1 MIWFVFLGL
10 TIGAASVVLAI
21 ARYFKNSEDP
31 ANQRLAKRVKVWG
44 LVAVLALLFA
54 LPTVLRS
61 VKQVPAGYVGVV
73 YTFSDITGQT
83 ESGLQIVAP
92 WKSVKTASV
101 QIQKHTFKEI
111 EAFSQETQDVFIKAT
126 VNYQVSPRAIQKLY
140 RDVGH
145 NWFHRLVESRVLQI
159 FKDVTVRYSSVD
171 IAPNREQIRTAVRE
185 RLRRELEPYSVEVVD
200 LLVDNVDFR
209 KEFKQAIE
217 SKQIATQE
225 ALREEELVAKKE
237 FEAQQRIKE
246 AQGKA
251 EAIRIEA
258 AGQADANRLLSQ
270 SLTPLVIQFEA
281 LKKLGDNVQI
291 VLIPSGQGVI
301 IDPTTLL
308 GQANK

>member
-10 TIGAASVVLAI
+10 TVAATAIVLAVS
-21 ARYFKNSEDP
+21 RSFKNSEDP
-31 ANQRLAKRVKVWG
+31 RDQRLAKRVKIWG
-44 LVAVLALLFA
+44 LIAVIGLLFVI
-54 LPTVLRS
+54 PTFFRS
-61 VKQVPAGYVGVV
+61 VKQVPAGHVGVV

-83 ESGLQIVAP
+83 ESGLQLVAP
-92 WKSVKTASV
+92 WKSVKSASV
-101 QIQKHTFKEI
+101 QVQKHSFQKL

-126 VNYQVSPRAIQKLY
+126 LNYQVSPRAIQDLY
-140 RDVGH
+140 RNVGPD
-145 NWFHRLVESRVLQI
+145 WFERLVEARVLQI

-171 IAPNREQIRTAVRE
+171 IAPNREEIRASVKA
-185 RLRRELEPYSVEVVD
+185 RLKLELEPFSVEVVD
-200 LLVDNVDFR
+200 LLIDNVDFR

-237 FEAQQRIKE
+237 FEAQQKVKE

-251 EAIRIEA
+251 EAIRVEA

-270 SLTPLVIQFEA
+270 SLTPLVVQFEA

-291 VLIPSGQGVI
+291 VLMPSGQGVI
-301 IDPTTLL
+301 LDPTTLL
-308 GQANK
+308 GQANG